1 MTDTE
6 KVNPGSHQDGEADV
20 LLVVQMDPDFF
31 NKLVAAG
38 NATAAH
44 MDAEFSLSDFC
55 LWLMHEAMEVMAN
68 KDGGQAADDAPG
80 AAA

>member
-1 MTDTE
+1 MTTDE
-6 KVNPGSHQDGEADV
+6 RVNPGAHQDGEADV
-20 LLVVQMDPDFF
+20 LLVVSMAPEFF
-31 NKLVAAG
+31 TRLVDAG